1 MEWLDVSF
9 GSLTVMSSY
18 QLAEFVPGTHGV
30 DFLDLNE
37 VPFDINEEPG
47 ILPPNYFTQ
56 LLDEAIDESP
66 QPPVNTH
73 AAVVNVE
80 PAATNTY
87 TGPFVAPTDTT
98 SIAQDGN
105 EDEASSQPNDPHV
118 GMRYDTLEGAKEH
131 YNAHAARKGFSVKVN
146 SNRRSTITGE
156 KQKQQFTCN
165 KFRRP
170 RKDDGGAELQVD
182 VRPIPDSVSED
193 EADIENAELASVVA
207 DLAAQGRK
215 EKAPKKRKRENIVH
229 TFCKAQMVVKL
240 IDGRW
245 EVIHFV
251 PEHNHPL
258 IHKPSLTKYLRSHQG
273 MPKEE
278 KEFVKNLHNT
288 NLTAGKMMEIMSEFY
303 GSELLV
309 PYTTKTITNYCA
321 TLTREETKDGDL
333 AKVVSYFI
341 ELKEEKDPDFYFR
354 LKLDDED
361 RVENIFWVDGAA
373 RKAYAEAYHDC
384 VSFDATYLTNK
395 YSMPFAPFIGINKH
409 GQSIMLGCGFVKQEL
424 ATSYDWLFESF
435 LIAMNGLAP
444 DNIITDQDGAM
455 AVSIGRLFPSSVHR
469 NCRWHIMQ
477 NAQLKCG
484 PTLGRNPGLAEDFND
499 CIDFSFSPEEFEAK
513 WALFVGK
520 WPVVGGA
527 NSYFTTLYANRAKWV
542 PCYFKHRFFPF
553 LQSTQRSEGFNAIL
567 KRYTNPHKSILNF
580 VQQYEKLQTHVLV
593 KEGGNDYRTDCLEL
607 TPWSPFP
614 VEEHAYKVYC
624 RDIYLRF
631 RNEFELIGRYNVLPF
646 GCNFYKLEPNR
657 GWCAKY
663 GTRTYLVTANKEEAT
678 YYCECS
684 KMDRDGILC
693 CHILK
698 IFTHLGVD
706 EIPDRY
712 ILKRWTQGALSGYVP
727 AAVAE
732 QPDVMPPES
741 QVQLRHANL
750 NMGFTKLARI
760 ASRTDAATAIVN
772 KHLRAAA
779 TEISHLNKSLKKK
792 KPVSAVPS
800 TSAPDQPTKPRD
812 PSKTTTK
819 GRTKEHR
826 TVSALE
832 LHPKK
837 KVQCHTC
844 GSFEHNSATCKIR
857 FL

>member
-1 MEWLDVSF
+1 
-9 GSLTVMSSY
+9 
-18 QLAEFVPGTHGV
+18 
-30 DFLDLNE
+30 
-37 VPFDINEEPG
+37 
-47 ILPPNYFTQ
+47 
-56 LLDEAIDESP
+56 
-66 QPPVNTH
+66 
-73 AAVVNVE
+73 
-80 PAATNTY
+80 
-87 TGPFVAPTDTT
+87 
-98 SIAQDGN
+98 
-105 EDEASSQPNDPHV
+105 
-118 GMRYDTLEGAKEH
+118 
-131 YNAHAARKGFSVKVN
+131 
-146 SNRRSTITGE
+146 
-156 KQKQQFTCN
+156 
-165 KFRRP
+165 
-170 RKDDGGAELQVD
+170 
-182 VRPIPDSVSED
+182 
-193 EADIENAELASVVA
+193 
-207 DLAAQGRK
+207 
-215 EKAPKKRKRENIVH
+215 
-229 TFCKAQMVVKL
+229 
-240 IDGRW
+240 
-245 EVIHFV
+245 
-251 PEHNHPL
+251 
-258 IHKPSLTKYLRSHQG
+258 
-273 MPKEE
+273 
-278 KEFVKNLHNT
+278 
-288 NLTAGKMMEIMSEFY
+288 MMEIMSEFY

-333 AKVVSYFI
+333 AKVVSYFV

-354 LKLDDED
+354 LKLDEED

-567 KRYTNPHKSILNF
+567 KRYTNPKKSILHF

-607 TPWSPFP
+607 RPWSPFP
-614 VEEHAYKVYC
+614 VEEHAFKVYC

-663 GTRTYLVTANKEEAT
+663 GTSTVTSRN
-678 YYCECS
+678 
-684 KMDRDGILC
+684 
-693 CHILK
+693 
-698 IFTHLGVD
+698 F
-706 EIPDRY
+706 
-712 ILKRWTQGALSGYVP
+712 
-727 AAVAE
+727 
-732 QPDVMPPES
+732 
-741 QVQLRHANL
+741 L
-750 NMGFTKLARI
+750 NFGM
-760 ASRTDAATAIVN
+760 
-772 KHLRAAA
+772 
-779 TEISHLNKSLKKK
+779 
-792 KPVSAVPS
+792 
-800 TSAPDQPTKPRD
+800 
-812 PSKTTTK
+812 
-819 GRTKEHR
+819 
-826 TVSALE
+826 
-832 LHPKK
+832 
-837 KVQCHTC
+837 
-844 GSFEHNSATCKIR
+844 
-857 FL
+857 

>member
-1 MEWLDVSF
+1 MRKRPRTTPPRPVKRPPTARKVQSSDVDSDDESF
-9 GSLTVMSSY
+9 HNKTRHVLRRLQSGHYDGHFARGVYRCPFCNRKLHATDFNCLVNHAESIGRCGARVGTTVNVHAFMAQHKALGIHLRSLQASHRRY
-18 QLAEFVPGTHGV
+18 LEALNVPTALSVPSTHGV

-73 AAVVNVE
+73 APVVNVE

-182 VRPIPDSVSED
+182 VGPIPDSVSED
-193 EADIENAELASVVA
+193 EVDIENAELASVVA

-240 IDGRW
+240 IYGRW

-278 KEFVKNLHNT
+278 KEFVKNLHST
-288 NLTAGKMMEIMSEFY
+288 NLPAGKMMDIMSEFY
-303 GSELLV
+303 GSKLLV
-309 PYTTKTITNYCA
+309 PYTTKAITNYCA

-333 AKVVSYFI
+333 AKVVSYFV

-361 RVENIFWVDGAA
+361 RVENIFWVAGAA

-384 VSFDATYLTNK
+384 VSFDATFLTNK

-424 ATSYDWLFESF
+424 TTSYDWLFESF
-435 LIAMNGLAP
+435 LIAMNGLSP
-444 DNIITDQDGAM
+444 DNIIIDQDGAM
-455 AVSIGRLFPSSVHR
+455 AVSIGR
-469 NCRWHIMQ
+469 M
-477 NAQLKCG
+477 
-484 PTLGRNPGLAEDFND
+484 NPGLAEDFND
-499 CIDFSFSPEEFEAK
+499 CIDFSLSPEEFEAK

-527 NSYFTTLYANRAKWV
+527 NSYFSTLYANRAK
-542 PCYFKHRFFPF
+542 
-553 LQSTQRSEGFNAIL
+553 
-567 KRYTNPHKSILNF
+567 
-580 VQQYEKLQTHVLV
+580 
-593 KEGGNDYRTDCLEL
+593 
-607 TPWSPFP
+607 
-614 VEEHAYKVYC
+614 
-624 RDIYLRF
+624 DIYLRF

-663 GTRTYLVTANKEEAT
+663 GTRTYLVTANKEEGM

-706 EIPDRY
+706 EIPERY

-727 AAVAE
+727 AAVAK

-792 KPVSAVPS
+792 NPVSAVPS

-812 PSKTTTK
+812 PAKTTTK
-819 GRTKEHR
+819 GRTKVHR

-837 KVQCHTC
+837 KVQCQTC
-844 GSFEHNSATCKIR
+844 GSFEHNSATCKMR

>member
-1 MEWLDVSF
+1 MSTNQEPGISRTGRFPV
-9 GSLTVMSSY
+9 GSSD
-18 QLAEFVPGTHGV
+18 QVPGTHGV

-73 AAVVNVE
+73 APVVNVE

-87 TGPFVAPTDTT
+87 TGPLVATTDTT
-98 SIAQDGN
+98 TIAQDGN

-170 RKDDGGAELQVD
+170 RKDDGGVELQVD
-182 VRPIPDSVSED
+182 VGPIPDSVSED
-193 EADIENAELASVVA
+193 EANIENAELASVVA

-288 NLTAGKMMEIMSEFY
+288 NLTAENSLEI
-303 GSELLV
+303 
-309 PYTTKTITNYCA
+309 
-321 TLTREETKDGDL
+321 
-333 AKVVSYFI
+333 
-341 ELKEEKDPDFYFR
+341 
-354 LKLDDED
+354 
-361 RVENIFWVDGAA
+361 
-373 RKAYAEAYHDC
+373 
-384 VSFDATYLTNK
+384 
-395 YSMPFAPFIGINKH
+395 
-409 GQSIMLGCGFVKQEL
+409 
-424 ATSYDWLFESF
+424 
-435 LIAMNGLAP
+435 
-444 DNIITDQDGAM
+444 
-455 AVSIGRLFPSSVHR
+455 
-469 NCRWHIMQ
+469 
-477 NAQLKCG
+477 
-484 PTLGRNPGLAEDFND
+484 
-499 CIDFSFSPEEFEAK
+499 
-513 WALFVGK
+513 
-520 WPVVGGA
+520 
-527 NSYFTTLYANRAKWV
+527 
-542 PCYFKHRFFPF
+542 
-553 LQSTQRSEGFNAIL
+553 
-567 KRYTNPHKSILNF
+567 
-580 VQQYEKLQTHVLV
+580 
-593 KEGGNDYRTDCLEL
+593 
-607 TPWSPFP
+607 
-614 VEEHAYKVYC
+614 YC

-663 GTRTYLVTANKEEAT
+663 GTRTYLVTANKEEGT

-760 ASRTDAATAIVN
+760 ASRTDATTAIVN

-812 PSKTTTK
+812 PAKTTTK

-844 GSFEHNSATCKIR
+844 GSFEHNSATCKQR

>member
-1 MEWLDVSF
+1 
-9 GSLTVMSSY
+9 MSTNQEPGISRTGRFPVRSSD
-18 QLAEFVPGTHGV
+18 QVPGTHGV

-73 AAVVNVE
+73 APVVNVE

-87 TGPFVAPTDTT
+87 TGPLVATTDTT
-98 SIAQDGN
+98 TIAQDGN

-146 SNRRSTITGE
+146 SSRRSTITGE

-182 VRPIPDSVSED
+182 VGPIPDSLSED

-288 NLTAGKMMEIMSEFY
+288 NLTAENSLEI
-303 GSELLV
+303 
-309 PYTTKTITNYCA
+309 
-321 TLTREETKDGDL
+321 
-333 AKVVSYFI
+333 
-341 ELKEEKDPDFYFR
+341 
-354 LKLDDED
+354 
-361 RVENIFWVDGAA
+361 
-373 RKAYAEAYHDC
+373 
-384 VSFDATYLTNK
+384 
-395 YSMPFAPFIGINKH
+395 
-409 GQSIMLGCGFVKQEL
+409 
-424 ATSYDWLFESF
+424 
-435 LIAMNGLAP
+435 
-444 DNIITDQDGAM
+444 
-455 AVSIGRLFPSSVHR
+455 
-469 NCRWHIMQ
+469 
-477 NAQLKCG
+477 
-484 PTLGRNPGLAEDFND
+484 
-499 CIDFSFSPEEFEAK
+499 
-513 WALFVGK
+513 
-520 WPVVGGA
+520 
-527 NSYFTTLYANRAKWV
+527 
-542 PCYFKHRFFPF
+542 
-553 LQSTQRSEGFNAIL
+553 
-567 KRYTNPHKSILNF
+567 
-580 VQQYEKLQTHVLV
+580 
-593 KEGGNDYRTDCLEL
+593 
-607 TPWSPFP
+607 
-614 VEEHAYKVYC
+614 YC

-663 GTRTYLVTANKEEAT
+663 GTRTYLVTANKEEGT

-792 KPVSAVPS
+792 KHVSAVPS

-812 PSKTTTK
+812 PAKTTTK

-837 KVQCHTC
+837 KFSVTLVVKTMQNAVLVQANCDDN
-844 GSFEHNSATCKIR
+844 EATMRTLISDMYWR
-857 FL
+857 V

>member
-1 MEWLDVSF
+1 
-9 GSLTVMSSY
+9 MSGPPKK
-18 QLAEFVPGTHGV
+18 VPGTHGV

-73 AAVVNVE
+73 APVVNVE

-131 YNAHAARKGFSVKVN
+131 YNAHAARKGFSVKVS

-182 VRPIPDSVSED
+182 VGPIPDSVSED
-193 EADIENAELASVVA
+193 EVDIENAELASVVA

-258 IHKPSLTKYLRSHQG
+258 VHKPSLTKYLRSHQG

-278 KEFVKNLHNT
+278 KEFVKNLHST
-288 NLTAGKMMEIMSEFY
+288 NLPAGKMMDIMSEFY

-309 PYTTKTITNYCA
+309 PYTTKAITNYCA

-333 AKVVSYFI
+333 AKVVSYFV

-395 YSMPFAPFIGINKH
+395 YRMPFAPFIGINKH

-455 AVSIGRLFPSSVHR
+455 AVSIGRMFPSSVHR

-499 CIDFSFSPEEFEAK
+499 CIDFSLSPEEFEAK
-513 WALFVGK
+513 WAMFVGK

-527 NSYFTTLYANRAKWV
+527 NSYFLTLYANRAK
-542 PCYFKHRFFPF
+542 
-553 LQSTQRSEGFNAIL
+553 
-567 KRYTNPHKSILNF
+567 
-580 VQQYEKLQTHVLV
+580 
-593 KEGGNDYRTDCLEL
+593 TDCLEL
-607 TPWSPFP
+607 RPWSPFP
-614 VEEHAYKVYC
+614 VEEHAFKVYC

-631 RNEFELIGRYNVLPF
+631 QNEFELIGRYNVLPF

-663 GTRTYLVTANKEEAT
+663 GTRTYLVTANKEEGM

-684 KMDRDGILC
+684 KMDMDGILC

-706 EIPDRY
+706 EIPERY

-792 KPVSAVPS
+792 NLVSAVPS

-812 PSKTTTK
+812 PAKTTTK
-819 GRTKEHR
+819 GRTKVHR

-837 KVQCHTC
+837 KVQCQTC
-844 GSFEHNSATCKIR
+844 GSFEHNSATCKMR

>member
-1 MEWLDVSF
+1 MNIKIGIMGKQQIV
-9 GSLTVMSSY
+9 LTVIIIIFPKKPPGDVVA
-18 QLAEFVPGTHGV
+18 LFVHVPSTHGV

-73 AAVVNVE
+73 APVVNVE

-182 VRPIPDSVSED
+182 VGPIPDSVSED
-193 EADIENAELASVVA
+193 EVDIENAELASVVA

-215 EKAPKKRKRENIVH
+215 EKASKKRKRENIVH

-278 KEFVKNLHNT
+278 KEFVKNLHST
-288 NLTAGKMMEIMSEFY
+288 NLPAGKMMDIMSEFY

-309 PYTTKTITNYCA
+309 PYTTKAITNYCA

-333 AKVVSYFI
+333 AKVVSYFV
-341 ELKEEKDPDFYFR
+341 ELKEEKDPDFYFW

-395 YSMPFAPFIGINKH
+395 
-409 GQSIMLGCGFVKQEL
+409 
-424 ATSYDWLFESF
+424 
-435 LIAMNGLAP
+435 
-444 DNIITDQDGAM
+444 
-455 AVSIGRLFPSSVHR
+455 
-469 NCRWHIMQ
+469 
-477 NAQLKCG
+477 
-484 PTLGRNPGLAEDFND
+484 
-499 CIDFSFSPEEFEAK
+499 
-513 WALFVGK
+513 
-520 WPVVGGA
+520 
-527 NSYFTTLYANRAKWV
+527 
-542 PCYFKHRFFPF
+542 
-553 LQSTQRSEGFNAIL
+553 
-567 KRYTNPHKSILNF
+567 
-580 VQQYEKLQTHVLV
+580 
-593 KEGGNDYRTDCLEL
+593 TDCLEL
-607 TPWSPFP
+607 RPWSSYPI
-614 VEEHAYKVYC
+614 EEHAFKVYC

-663 GTRTYLVTANKEEAT
+663 GTRTYLVTANKEEGM

-706 EIPDRY
+706 EIPERY

-792 KPVSAVPS
+792 NPVSAVPS

-812 PSKTTTK
+812 PAKTTTK
-819 GRTKEHR
+819 GRTKVHR
-826 TVSALE
+826 TVLALE

-837 KVQCHTC
+837 KVQCQTC
-844 GSFEHNSATCKIR
+844 GSFEHNSATCKMR

>member
-1 MEWLDVSF
+1 MGAAFVNSPPK
-9 GSLTVMSSY
+9 GSARQNSPRPVVVE
-18 QLAEFVPGTHGV
+18 AVP
-30 DFLDLNE
+30 E
-37 VPFDINEEPG
+37 R
-47 ILPPNYFTQ
+47 
-56 LLDEAIDESP
+56 
-66 QPPVNTH
+66 
-73 AAVVNVE
+73 
-80 PAATNTY
+80 

-146 SNRRSTITGE
+146 VG
-156 KQKQQFTCN
+156 
-165 KFRRP
+165 
-170 RKDDGGAELQVD
+170 
-182 VRPIPDSVSED
+182 PIPDSMSKD
-193 EADIENAELASVVA
+193 EADIENAELASIVA

-229 TFCKAQMVVKL
+229 TFCRAQMVVKL

-333 AKVVSYFI
+333 AEVASYFV

-361 RVENIFWVDGAA
+361 R
-373 RKAYAEAYHDC
+373 
-384 VSFDATYLTNK
+384 
-395 YSMPFAPFIGINKH
+395 
-409 GQSIMLGCGFVKQEL
+409 QEL

-455 AVSIGRLFPSSVHR
+455 AVSIGRLLPSSVHR

-477 NAQLKCG
+477 NTHLKCG
-484 PTLGRNPGLAEDFND
+484 PTLGGNPGLAEDFNY

-520 WPVVGGA
+520 
-527 NSYFTTLYANRAKWV
+527 
-542 PCYFKHRFFPF
+542 FFPF

-567 KRYTNPHKSILNF
+567 KRYTNPKNSILHF
-580 VQQYEKLQTHVLV
+580 VKQYEKLQSHVLV
-593 KEGGNDYRTDCLEL
+593 KEGGNDYMTDCLEL
-607 TPWSPFP
+607 RPWSPFP
-614 VEEHAYKVYC
+614 VEEHAFKVYC

-663 GTRTYLVTANKEEAT
+663 GTRTYLVTANKEEGT
-678 YYCECS
+678 YYRECS

-706 EIPDRY
+706 EIP
-712 ILKRWTQGALSGYVP
+712 
-727 AAVAE
+727 E
-732 QPDVMPPES
+732 
-741 QVQLRHANL
+741 
-750 NMGFTKLARI
+750 
-760 ASRTDAATAIVN
+760 SRTDAATAIVY
-772 KHLRAAA
+772 KQLRAAA

-792 KPVSAVPS
+792 NPVSAVPS
-800 TSAPDQPTKPRD
+800 TSAPDQPTKSRD
-812 PSKTTTK
+812 PAKTTTK
-819 GRTKEHR
+819 GRTKVHR
-826 TVSALE
+826 TVSALQ

-837 KVQCHTC
+837 KVQCQTC
-844 GSFEHNSATCKIR
+844 GSFEHNSATCKLR